1 MSVLK
6 VRCISCTATKWWI
19 GGAAHIATH
28 TVVFGRLL
36 VDGKDYGVHSYVV
49 QVRDI
54 NGNLMPGVVIGDCG
68 KKMGR
73 DGIDNGWMQ
82 FNNVEVPRTNMLMK
96 WAKLSPE
103 GVYTKPPKAQLAYGA
118 LLKGRVGLIMNS
130 AHNLEKALIIGTSR
144 TRVPSYFLPPP
155 LTIRPTLTT
164 HCVAIRYSVIRRQ
177 FASTSK
183 GLETQILDYQ
193 THQVRCL
200 PLRPTPNTVR
210 RALFA
215 PHNRPGSTVTCAPM

>member
-1 MSVLK
+1 MLNVW
-6 VRCISCTATKWWI
+6 CCSCTATKWWI

-130 AHNLEKALIIGTSR
+130 AHNLEKALIIGTSYGA
-144 TRVPSYFLPPP
+144 RVPHLSFPPPP
-155 LTIRPTLTT
+155 LTTRPTL
-164 HCVAIRYSVIRRQ
+164 
-177 FASTSK
+177 
-183 GLETQILDYQ
+183 
-193 THQVRCL
+193 
-200 PLRPTPNTVR
+200 LRI
-210 RALFA
+210 A
-215 PHNRPGSTVTCAPM
+215 

>member
-1 MSVLK
+1 
-6 VRCISCTATKWWI
+6 
-19 GGAAHIATH
+19 
-28 TVVFGRLL
+28 
-36 VDGKDYGVHSYVV
+36 
-49 QVRDI
+49 
-54 NGNLMPGVVIGDCG
+54 
-68 KKMGR
+68 MGR

-118 LLKGRVGLIMNS
+118 LLRGRVGLIMNS
-130 AHNLEKALIIGTSR
+130 AHNLEKALIIGTSYGAHA
-144 TRVPSYFLPPP
+144 SFLIFSSPTP
-155 LTIRPTLTT
+155 LTIRPTHLTT

-200 PLRPTPNTVR
+200 SLRPTPNTVR
-210 RALFA
+210 SSLR
-215 PHNRPGSTVTCAPM
+215 TI